1 MKWGTGKENRG
12 IRKKTKTNTMKRKNK
27 IQRTKG
33 KKGNKKPRQRTTE
46 REHCHR
52 TAGHTAKSCM
62 TQALRSLLSPT
73 TEWMEY
79 DRDL

>member
-1 MKWGTGKENRG
+1 MGNGKREPRNKKENEDEH
-12 IRKKTKTNTMKRKNK
+12 NEENK